1 MIANFYPCRNRMSR
15 EIEQCTSLQNLERL
29 LSFCS
34 SCIYRIFEQAQGMD
48 VVPITY
54 SGEPNNRNNMLTAGM
69 RDLADRERVF
79 NIC

>member
-54 SGEPNNRNNMLTAGM
+54 SGEPNNRNNMLIAGM

>member
-1 MIANFYPCRNRMSR
+1 
-15 EIEQCTSLQNLERL
+15 
-29 LSFCS
+29 
-34 SCIYRIFEQAQGMD
+34 MD

-54 SGEPNNRNNMLTAGM
+54 SGEPNNRNNILTAGM